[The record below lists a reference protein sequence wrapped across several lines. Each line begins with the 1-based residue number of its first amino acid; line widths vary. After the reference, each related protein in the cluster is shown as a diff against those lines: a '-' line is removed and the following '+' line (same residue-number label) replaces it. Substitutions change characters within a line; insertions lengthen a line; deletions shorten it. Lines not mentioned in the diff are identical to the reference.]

1 MSETKKKM
9 KITPGQAVRFMTVT
23 AMLSAVAYI
32 LMFFD
37 FSVPFM
43 PSFIKMDLSDLPELI
58 GAFSMGPFCGVC
70 VCLIKNL
77 LHLMQTSTGGVG
89 ELSNFLLG
97 VAFVLPGGLLY
108 RHKKTKKVAILSSVL
123 GAVLMGII
131 SIVSNYY
138 VVYPIY
144 YNFMPKEAII
154 GAYNG
159 VLAAF
164 GSKATVDSILPCLI
178 YFNAPFT
185 IFKGLCSVI
194 VTMIV
199 YKPLSPIL
207 KGRSASVPQVEEKK
221 KVGGYVAIGVS
232 FAVVALLLVFFV
244 NADKGIKFRESGENY
259 ISYEKSGDTLEVTVF
274 ADLNNHSLTKADYSL
289 FVDSKNADVKKLI
302 SGEAVTGTAGMG
314 KFMIRDAVFS
324 VDVSGLTEEEV
335 EKLKS
340 ELLIKV
346 TFSNAP
352 YKSRSVSYV
361 PSAEK

>member
-1 MSETKKKM
+1 MSETKQKL
-9 KITPGQAVRFMTVT
+9 KITPGQAIRFMTVT
-23 AMLSAVAYI
+23 AMLSAIAYI

-37 FSVPFM
+37 FAVPFM

-58 GAFSMGPFCGVC
+58 GAFSMGPLCGVT

-108 RHKKTKKVAILSSVL
+108 RHKKTKKVAIVSSIL
-123 GAVLMGII
+123 GAVLMGLISII
-131 SIVSNYY
+131 SNYF

-164 GSKATVDSILPCLI
+164 GSKASVDSILPCLI

-185 IFKGLCSVI
+185 FFKGLCSVI
-194 VTMIV
+194 VTMFV

-207 KGRSASVPQVEEKK
+207 KGRAAAPAEENSKK
-221 KVGGYVAIGVS
+221 RRTGYIAICTT
-232 FAVVALLLVFFV
+232 FVVVVLLLVFFV
-244 NADKGIKFRESGENY
+244 NADKGIKVRENGKSVISFEQTENSLRVDY
-259 ISYEKSGDTLEVTVF
+259 SLDLE
-274 ADLNNHSLTKADYSL
+274 NHSLTKADYT
-289 FVDSKNADVKKLI
+289 VVVTSKNADVAKLV
-302 SGEAVTGTAGMG
+302 SGTAVTGTAKHG
-314 KFMIRDAVFS
+314 KFEIKDTSFV
-324 VDVSGLTEEEV
+324 VDVTGLSAEEIEQ
-335 EKLKS
+335 LKA
-340 ELLIKV
+340 ELQVKV
-346 TFSNAP
+346 SFANAP
-352 YKSRSVSYV
+352 YKSRSVSFTN
-361 PSAEK
+361 PK